1 MENTMS
7 EERNESGLIRICG
20 LWQGKT
26 RKGENMMSGTLS
38 PGVTVFIF
46 KNQKQN
52 DKQPDFSLCIAQK
65 EKKES
70 GGDSA
75 PGGDGGML

>member
-1 MENTMS
+1 MS
-7 EERNESGLIRICG
+7 DDRNQNESGLIRICG

-26 RKGENMMSGTLS
+26 RKGENMMSGTLL

-46 KNQKQN
+46 KNNKQT
-52 DKQPDFSLCIAQK
+52 DKQPDFTLCIAQK

-70 GGDSA
+70 GDSA